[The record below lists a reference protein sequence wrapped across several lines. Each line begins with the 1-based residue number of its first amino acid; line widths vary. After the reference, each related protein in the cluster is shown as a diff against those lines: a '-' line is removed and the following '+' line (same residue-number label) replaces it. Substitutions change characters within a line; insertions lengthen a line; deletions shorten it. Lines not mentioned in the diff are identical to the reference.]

1 MAGGGYIVSDHI
13 HDILGITTSVAYSA
27 IVIGIIVCLISF
39 LGCFG
44 ALNEKGV
51 ILKVYFFL
59 LAVLVLLEIGI
70 GISGY
75 VYRDSVDLYL
85 ESTWIKL
92 YESNPSGLIE
102 IENNVLD
109 Y

>member
-1 MAGGGYIVSDHI
+1 MAGGAYIVSDRTN
-13 HDILGITTSVAYSA
+13 DILGITTSVAYAA
-27 IVIGIIVCLISF
+27 IIIGIIICLISF

-51 ILKVYFFL
+51 ILKLYFVL
-59 LAVLVLLEIGI
+59 LAVLVLLEISI

-92 YESNPSGLIE
+92 YKSNPSGLIE
-102 IENNVLD
+102 IENHVFS